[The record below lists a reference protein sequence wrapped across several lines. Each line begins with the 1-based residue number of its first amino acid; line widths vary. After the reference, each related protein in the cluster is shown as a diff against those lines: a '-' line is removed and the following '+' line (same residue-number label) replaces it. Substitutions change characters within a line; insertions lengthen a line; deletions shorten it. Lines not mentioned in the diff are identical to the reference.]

1 MNADRTVPF
10 DERSP
15 AYKPKERSSLGCRDS
30 ELRERT
36 SIGDIRE
43 PSGTVT
49 GRGKGRCPSGTPTG
63 GLEEG
68 MRRGAFVSK
77 IALGAAAILLTTG
90 VAAAAPGGSDGGV
103 TAADGAR
110 DAHQHGA
117 TAGHLPP
124 TNQNVSLVSKLKLK
138 NVEPEKIADVG
149 VLDGYAYL
157 AAWGVVTCKYN
168 GVHVV
173 DVRNPGT
180 PKEVAFIPS
189 KEGSY
194 PGEGVQALHIDTP
207 AFDGD
212 ILVTNNE
219 KCKEPAGFGGMNIY
233 DITRP
238 TAPTP
243 LAVGYG
249 DSAAGGGTKKS
260 ADEIHSV
267 FAWDA
272 GSKAY
277 AVIVDNEEA
286 DDVDII
292 DITDPKKPKLI
303 AEYNLA
309 TKFPEILQAAPPNLV
324 EVFLHDM
331 VVKEIGGKQVMLLSY
346 WDAGYVA
353 LDMTDPL
360 APTYIGDTDF
370 TNPDPEALESGYT
383 VPPEGNGHQ
392 SELTRDNQYLIG
404 ADEDF
409 GPLALLGRNVDDATE
424 ITAGQGS
431 GTRLLLDKVVIQ
443 GPSVFVGRA
452 CIGDA
457 AVPAGSATTTDIAVV
472 ERGLCTFTE
481 KVANVIAAGGYDA
494 ILVFNRTG
502 VDACNGVSGMSVE
515 GDTPTFGVAPRGQG
529 FAIFDQEYDN
539 AACLAGTG
547 PARLPVAIGT
557 VGDTLRFE
565 GSFDGWGYVHLFDY
579 GPDKMA
585 ELDTFAIPEAHDQA
599 YVRGFGDLSV
609 HEVATSQVRDDLAY
623 LSYYSGGFRVLKI
636 VNDNLVEVG
645 HYIDDGGNNFWGV
658 QVFQSGGKEYVA
670 ASDRD
675 SGLYIFEYTG
685 TQ

>member
-1 MNADRTVPF
+1 
-10 DERSP
+10 
-15 AYKPKERSSLGCRDS
+15 
-30 ELRERT
+30 
-36 SIGDIRE
+36 
-43 PSGTVT
+43 
-49 GRGKGRCPSGTPTG
+49 
-63 GLEEG
+63 
-68 MRRGAFVSK
+68 MRRGAFISK
-77 IALGAAAILLTTG
+77 VAIAAAGLLVATG
-90 VAAAAPGGSDGGV
+90 VAIAAPGASDGGV

-117 TAGHLPP
+117 TAGHLPA
-124 TNQNVSLVSKLKLK
+124 TNSNVSLVSKLKLK
-138 NVEPEKIADVG
+138 NAVPEKIADVG
-149 VLDGYAYL
+149 VFNGYAYL

-173 DVRNPGT
+173 DVRNPAT
-180 PKEVAFIPS
+180 PKEVAFIAS

-219 KCKEPAGFGGMNIY
+219 KCKEPAGFGGLNIY

-243 LAVGYG
+243 LTEGYG
-249 DSAAGGGTKKS
+249 DSAAVGGTKKT
-260 ADEIHSV
+260 ANEIHSV

-272 GSKAY
+272 GDKAY
-277 AVIVDNEEA
+277 AVIVDNEET

-309 TKFPEILQAAPPNLV
+309 TKFPQILQAAPPNLV

-331 VVKEIGGKQVMLLSY
+331 VVKEIGGRQVMLLSY

-360 APTYIGDTDF
+360 DPQYIGDTDF
-370 TNPDPEALESGYT
+370 TDPDPEALESGYT

-409 GPLALLGRNVDDATE
+409 SPLSLIARNVIDGTG
-424 ITAGQGS
+424 ITASQGS
-431 GTRLLLDKVVIQ
+431 GTTKLAVGSTIE

-452 CIGDA
+452 CNGDPLVPIGA
-457 AVPAGSATTTDIAVV
+457 AGVQIAVV
-472 ERGLCTFTE
+472 ERGLCAFTE
-481 KVANVIAAGGYDA
+481 KVANVIARGGYEA
-494 ILVFNRTG
+494 VLIFNRTG
-502 VDACNGVSGMSVE
+502 SDACNGSLGMSVE
-515 GDTPTFGVAPRGQG
+515 GNIPTFGVAPRSQG
-529 FAIFDQEYDN
+529 FAIFNTAYDN
-539 AACLAGTG
+539 AACLADSPGATQAPITLG
-547 PARLPVAIGT
+547 AI
-557 VGDTLRFE
+557 GDTLRFQS
-565 GSFDGWGYVHLFDY
+565 SFDGWGYVHLFDY
-579 GPDKMA
+579 GTGKMA
-585 ELDTFAIPEAHDQA
+585 ELDTYAIPQAHDPA
-599 YVRGFGDLSV
+599 FASGFGDLSV
-609 HEVATSQVRDDLAY
+609 HEVATSHVRNDLAY
-623 LSYYSGGFRVLKI
+623 LSYYSGGFRVLRI

-645 HYIDDGGNNFWGV
+645 HYIDDGGSNIWGV
-658 QVFQSGGKEYVA
+658 EVFQSGGKEYVA

-685 TQ
+685 SQ